1 MGRYAKV
8 FLGLDYKYGI
18 QDSRKIYQ
26 FTHSLILP
34 FIKYMHRLGFKMK
47 LHAGQ
52 AEEYKRRHDELWPE
66 LGQVLKNAT
75 VSDYS
80 IFLDEE
86 TLILFG
92 TLKVEDLEKFN
103 QIPHNPITKRWWA
116 YMADIMDA
124 NPDNSPVSVDLKDVF
139 YLA

>member
-1 MGRYAKV
+1 LLKNLKTY
-8 FLGLDYKYGI
+8 DEI
-18 QDSRKIYQ
+18 QVNFYSSIRSFYY
-26 FTHSLILP
+26 SLI
-34 FIKYMHRLGFKMK
+34 IYMYRLGFKMK

-66 LGQVLKNAT
+66 LGQLLKDST

-86 TLILFG
+86 TNILFG

-103 QIPHNPITKRWWA
+103 QIPQNPITKRWWE
-116 YMADIMDA
+116 YMADVMDT

>member
-1 MGRYAKV
+1 MLKNLKTY
-8 FLGLDYKYGI
+8 DEI
-18 QDSRKIYQ
+18 QVNFYSSIRSFYY
-26 FTHSLILP
+26 SLI
-34 FIKYMHRLGFKMK
+34 IYMYRLGFKMK

-66 LGQVLKNAT
+66 LGQLLKDST

-86 TLILFG
+86 TNILFG

-103 QIPHNPITKRWWA
+103 QIPQNPITKRWWE
-116 YMADIMDA
+116 YMADVMDT

>member
-1 MGRYAKV
+1 MT
-8 FLGLDYKYGI
+8 KYSLI
-18 QDSRKIYQ
+18 FIKSFAHSII
-26 FTHSLILP
+26 HSL
-34 FIKYMHRLGFKMK
+34 YMHRLGFKMK

-66 LGQVLKNAT
+66 LGQLLKDST

-86 TLILFG
+86 TNILFG

-103 QIPHNPITKRWWA
+103 QIPQNPITQRWWA
-116 YMADIMDA
+116 FMADIMDA
-124 NPDNSPVSVDLKDVF
+124 NPDNSPLSVDLKDVF

>member
-1 MGRYAKV
+1 MT
-8 FLGLDYKYGI
+8 KYSLIFI
-18 QDSRKIYQ
+18 QAFD
-26 FTHSLILP
+26 HSLI
-34 FIKYMHRLGFKMK
+34 IYMHRLGFKMK

-66 LGQVLKNAT
+66 LGQLLKDST

-86 TLILFG
+86 TNILFG

-103 QIPHNPITKRWWA
+103 QIPQNPITKRWWE
-116 YMADIMDA
+116 YMADVMDT
-124 NPDNSPVSVDLKDVF
+124 NPDNSPVGVDLKDVF

>member
-1 MGRYAKV
+1 
-8 FLGLDYKYGI
+8 
-18 QDSRKIYQ
+18 
-26 FTHSLILP
+26 
-34 FIKYMHRLGFKMK
+34 MHRLGFKMK

-66 LGQVLKNAT
+66 LGQVLKDAT
-75 VSDYS
+75 ISDYS

-86 TLILFG
+86 TNILFG

-103 QIPHNPITKRWWA
+103 QIPHNPVTKRWWA

>member
-1 MGRYAKV
+1 MFHY
-8 FLGLDYKYGI
+8 
-18 QDSRKIYQ
+18 QDKAFHYSNLIGKNTHKCRKSIK
-26 FTHSLILP
+26 HSLI
-34 FIKYMHRLGFKMK
+34 KYMNRLGFKMK
-47 LHAGQ
+47 LHKGH

-66 LGQVLKNAT
+66 LGQLLKEST

-86 TLILFG
+86 TNILFG

-103 QIPHNPITKRWWA
+103 QIPNNPITKRWWA
-116 YMADIMDA
+116 YMADIMDT
-124 NPDNSPVSVDLKDVF
+124 NSDNSPVSMDLKDVF